1 MCFRERLDSLGS
13 PQEQNEVWRILLD
26 RKILWSDGRKCKA
39 KKLGGLGVLWLCA
52 AFQISCSGQA
62 EMFPTV
68 LQLTAGLE
76 SSGVCGP

>member
-1 MCFRERLDSLGS
+1 MKSGEFSWTEKSSGVMAESARQR
-13 PQEQNEVWRILLD
+13 NW
-26 RKILWSDGRKCKA
+26 
-39 KKLGGLGVLWLCA
+39 GGLGVLWLCA